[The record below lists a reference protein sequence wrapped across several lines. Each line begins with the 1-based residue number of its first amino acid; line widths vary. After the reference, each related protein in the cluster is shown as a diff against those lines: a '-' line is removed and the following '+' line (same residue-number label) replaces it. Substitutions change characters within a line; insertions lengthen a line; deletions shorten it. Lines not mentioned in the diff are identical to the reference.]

1 MTNILEKYKDSG
13 IFSEVYEVVRTVIIV
28 MDDETYRIEV
38 QKCYSNPKVP
48 YTARYWVQENVTV
61 QPTYPQTGDKFDR
74 KPEEMA
80 VWIHYDLPWVAQND
94 PDIALSQALEFLA
107 EGKRRKGKGD

>member
-1 MTNILEKYKDSG
+1 MDP
-13 IFSEVYEVVRTVIIV
+13 IIV
-28 MDDETYRIEV
+28 KE
-38 QKCYSNPKVP
+38 
-48 YTARYWVQENVTV
+48 
-61 QPTYPQTGDKFDR
+61 KFDR